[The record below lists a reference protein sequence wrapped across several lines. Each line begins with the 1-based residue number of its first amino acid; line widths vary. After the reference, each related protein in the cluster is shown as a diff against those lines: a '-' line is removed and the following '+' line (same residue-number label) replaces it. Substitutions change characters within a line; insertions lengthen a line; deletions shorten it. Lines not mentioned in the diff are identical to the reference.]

1 VYFGRLRLNEDR
13 RPSKD
18 WQEKKGIPFEKES
31 KRYLQVATEDRI
43 PVKTSTFTLLGRMY
57 LHSQEPAVKGRRGEA
72 KRFCQRFRKKAR
84 STLPK

>member
-43 PVKTSTFTLLGRMY
+43 PVQTSTFTLLGRMY

-72 KRFCQRFRKKAR
+72 KRFCQRFRKKAG